1 MLLASALD
9 SLPLQEDLQV
19 PNLLQAGSQAAYIAR
34 RATEIR
40 TQVVVVHDRKEAEH
54 YMAYLRAFGIED
66 CVYYPTPALSPYEW
80 SGDERLSCHQRHL
93 VRFRL
98 QYTDTPPQVI
108 LVGYKGLSYLVMDNL
123 TWYQQTL
130 TLYPDD
136 RMPPPVLVQR
146 LIQLGYRPANAISER
161 GEFTRRGG
169 TLDIYPMGCERVL
182 RIEWFDDE
190 IEKIASYRLN
200 DPLDKPRPDKS
211 GVIPPAFEW
220 VIPDNLEALKNKLT
234 ENYRGNFIS
243 LIRDFSYSSQ
253 LYQIMPLLHGVTGLL
268 GCLPDNAQLVW
279 SEGLHTKARGYAHL
293 LDETAHQRAIA
304 PQHLTREQLDDELK
318 RLQQLHFTGPNGQ
331 GGGTLLPPL
340 EKSLDQLTAI
350 LQQALHK
357 GSYVTVVSP
366 QPQRIVTI
374 LRERRCPVQ
383 TGQGPLQ
390 AGTVNVIQ
398 GALPEGFA
406 YAPLNWFCFT
416 DKELF
421 PGRQKITRD
430 PKFRRNTSP
439 LQLSRIKEGML
450 VVHEVHGIGRYNG
463 LVQFSTTGETREYL
477 AVLYAGSDRLLV
489 PVEQMHRLQIYHG
502 VGDSQVKLHK
512 LGGSEWEKAKS
523 KVKKALV
530 EIAEQLLRTEAARMQ
545 AEGIAYPPD
554 SEWQREMEF
563 AFPYEETPDQLK
575 AILDT
580 KLDMEQAVPMNRL
593 VCGDVGFGKTEVAL
607 RAAFKAAMAGYQ
619 VAILAPTTILAHQ
632 HYQVLK
638 DRFASYPVR
647 VELLSRYRSAK
658 ESDQIFAD
666 LKAGAID
673 IVVATH
679 RLLSKKLAMKKLGL
693 MIIDEE
699 HRFGVLQKEKLKDIQ
714 PGIDILTMS
723 ATPIPRTMNIALGG
737 LKSLSL
743 IETPPPNRQPIKTI
757 VEPYNDEQLKQAIF
771 HELQRGGQIYYIHNR
786 VKDIEKIGAKLQ
798 ELAPQ
803 ARIRTAHGQMNKQ
816 ELEETMWEFYTHAF
830 DILVCTTIVES
841 GLDIANCN
849 TLIIERVELLGLAQ
863 IHQLRGRV
871 GRSNIQAYAY
881 LFYDPIKPLTREAR
895 ERLTVVREYSD
906 LGSGYY
912 VALKDMEIR
921 GIGNLVG
928 PQQHGN
934 ILSVGFETYCQLLEE
949 TIALLKGEVREARE
963 SQACIIDLNLSAFI
977 PERWL
982 DDLAEKMRIYRVL
995 AYSDDLGQID
1005 QIKQDLIKK
1014 QGELPKEV
1022 DTLWRVTQTR
1032 IMATDLGIRKIGFK
1046 GQMLE
1051 IQLSMS
1057 ETRFKLA
1064 LRRNPLLKNWQYKA
1078 DALLH
1083 TLMPQPL
1090 KNLQRVETFLATL
1103 MEMEAE
1109 HHEEQPVHVE

>member
-1 MLLASALD
+1 MLLAAALE
-9 SLPLQEDLQV
+9 SLPLQESLQV
-19 PNLLQAGSQAAYIAR
+19 ANLVQPGSQAAYIAR
-34 RATEIR
+34 MAQAVR
-40 TQVVVVHDRKEAEH
+40 TQVLVVHDRKEAEQ
-54 YMAYLRAFGIED
+54 YMTYLRAFGIED
-66 CVYYPTPALSPYEW
+66 CVYYPTPALAPYEW
-80 SGDERLSCHQRHL
+80 SGDERLSCHQRHHI
-93 VRFRL
+93 RYRL
-98 QYTDTPPQVI
+98 QYTDQPPQVI
-108 LVGYKGLSYLVMDNL
+108 VVGYKGLSYLIMDNI

-136 RMPPPVLVQR
+136 GFPPQLLVQR
-146 LIQLGYRPANAISER
+146 LIQLGYRPAGAITER

-169 TLDIYPMGCERVL
+169 TLDIYPMGGEKVL

-190 IEKIASYRLN
+190 IEKISSYRFN
-200 DPLDKPRPDKS
+200 DPLDRPHEDKS

-220 VIPDNLEALKNKLT
+220 VIPNNLEALKTKLQ
-234 ENYRGNFIS
+234 ENSRGNFIA
-243 LIRDFSYSSQ
+243 LIRDFSYSSE
-253 LYQIMPLLHGVTGLL
+253 LYQIMPLLHGVGGLL
-268 GCLPDNAQLVW
+268 SCLPDNALIVW
-279 SEGLHTKARGYAHL
+279 PEGLQTKMRGYTHM
-293 LDETAHQRAIA
+293 LDETAQQRAIA
-304 PQHLTREQLDDELK
+304 PQHLTNAQIDTELLRFK
-318 RLQQLHFTGPNGQ
+318 QLHFTGSNGQ
-331 GGGTLLPPL
+331 ATGTLLPTL

-357 GSYVTVVSP
+357 GSQVTVVSP
-366 QPQRIVTI
+366 QPQRIVSI
-374 LRERRCPVQ
+374 LRDRRCPVQ
-383 TGQGPLQ
+383 SGNDPLGP
-390 AGTVNVIQ
+390 GTVKVVQ
-398 GALPEGFA
+398 GNLPEGFA

-421 PGRQKITRD
+421 PGRQRITRD
-430 PKFRRNTSP
+430 SKFKRNTSP

-489 PVEQMHRLQIYHG
+489 PVEQMHRLQIFHG
-502 VGDSQVKLHK
+502 VGESQVKLHK
-512 LGGSEWEKAKS
+512 LGGGEWEKAKS
-523 KVKKALV
+523 KVKKALI
-530 EIAEQLLRTEAARMQ
+530 EIAEQLLRTEASRMQ
-545 AEGIAYPPD
+545 SEGIAYPPD

-580 KLDMEQAVPMNRL
+580 KLDMEQPLPMNRL

-607 RAAFKAAMAGYQ
+607 RATFKAAMAGYQ
-619 VAILAPTTILAHQ
+619 VALLAPTTILAHQ

-647 VELLSRYRSAK
+647 VELLSRYRTAK
-658 ESDQIFAD
+658 ESDQVFAD

-679 RLLSKKLAMKKLGL
+679 RLLSKKLKMKKLGL
-693 MIIDEE
+693 LIIDEE
-699 HRFGVLQKEKLKDIQ
+699 HRFGVLQKEKLKEIQ
-714 PGIDILTMS
+714 PGIDILSMS
-723 ATPIPRTMNIALGG
+723 ATPIPRTLNIALGG

-743 IETPPPNRQPIKTI
+743 IETPPPNRQAIKTI
-757 VEPYNDEQLKQAIF
+757 VEAYDEESIKKAIYN
-771 HELQRGGQIYYIHNR
+771 ELQRGGQIYYIHNR
-786 VKDIEKIGAKLQ
+786 VKDIEKIGARLQ

-816 ELEETMWEFYTHAF
+816 ELEEVMWEFYNHAF

-871 GRSNIQAYAY
+871 GRSNIQAYAHLY
-881 LFYDPIKPLTREAR
+881 YDPVKPLTREAR

-963 SQACIIDLNLSAFI
+963 SQSCVIDLNLSAFI
-977 PERWL
+977 PERWI
-982 DDLAEKMRIYRVL
+982 DDVAEKMRLYRLL
-995 AYSDDLGQID
+995 AYSDDLEQIA
-1005 QIKQDLIKK
+1005 QLRKELIEKK
-1014 QGELPKEV
+1014 GELPREV
-1022 DTLWRVTQTR
+1022 DTLWRVTQAR
-1032 IMATDLGIRKIGFK
+1032 IMATELGIRKIGFK

-1051 IQLSMS
+1051 LQISLSES
-1057 ETRFKLA
+1057 RFKLA
-1064 LRRNPLLKNWQYKA
+1064 LRRNPLLKNWQYKP
-1078 DALLH
+1078 DSLLH

-1090 KNLQRVETFLATL
+1090 KNLQRVEAFLATL
-1103 MEMEAE
+1103 MEMDAE
-1109 HHEEQPVHVE
+1109 QAEEQPVDVE